1 MEQKSVAPALTR
13 GLTILEIVAKEGVIG
28 FNELKE
34 KMDLHA
40 TTVNRLI
47 KVLMDEEYLTK
58 NQNSKYTLG
67 IKLLNLSNQ
76 ETFWNKIIQKLNNSM
91 EQIND
96 KYGIT
101 VLLTALDKD
110 KATVIYKIIESSNL
124 GMLEV
129 GNTHYDLMN
138 FPWGIIYIAEQSEN
152 KREELIEK
160 SYNDPS
166 RNMNV
171 VDRKEIDTLIIEA
184 NKKKYVDDK
193 GLFFNGRRFAV
204 PIFLSN
210 GKLIGALCSGSNKE
224 NLKNISID
232 DLIKEM
238 KEAVKGLDL

>member
-13 GLTILEIVAKEGVIG
+13 GLTILEIVAREGAIG

-47 KVLMDEEYLTK
+47 KVLMDKEYLAK
-58 NQNSKYTLG
+58 DQNNKYTLG
-67 IKLLNLSNQ
+67 IKFLNLSNQ
-76 ETFWNKIIQKLNNSM
+76 ETFWNKIIQKLHNSM
-91 EQIND
+91 KEINE

-101 VLLTALDKD
+101 VLLTSLDKD

-138 FPWGIIYIAEQSEN
+138 FPWGILYIAEQDKE
-152 KREELIEK
+152 KQEELIKK
-160 SYNDPS
+160 SYADPS

-171 VDRKEIDTLIIEA
+171 VDRKDIDKLIVEADIE
-184 NKKKYVDDK
+184 KHVDDK
-193 GLFFNGRRFAV
+193 GWFFNGRRFAV

-224 NLKNISID
+224 NLKDISIED
-232 DLIKEM
+232 VINDM
-238 KEAVKGLDL
+238 KKAVEGL